1 MLKHCIAALAML
13 GAVTADAIEPSEIFD
28 LCPGEERM
36 RLAIYVYP
44 ADSLHSQ
51 ATSRRIMHAAESR
64 LRAAQIYAPD
74 VWPALE
80 IAVNT
85 LAVGFGPNREVFSVT
100 VSYYRPL
107 RSPSSSFSKTCRDVD
122 GRQRGV
128 GRRRGNHGR
137 SCRNSRSVFDRIP
150 SRARQQTLPSGK
162 RYSAVAPGRRERVRT
177 RVTHG
182 PARSGRARDT
192 AQHARGARRR
202 PRRR

>member
-100 VSYYRPL
+100 ASYYRPL
-107 RSPSSSFSKTCRDVD
+107 RSPSSSFQKLAATWMVGNVGLGDV
-122 GRQRGV
+122 GE
-128 GRRRGNHGR
+128 
-137 SCRNSRSVFDRIP
+137 IMEE
-150 SRARQQTLPSGK
+150 
-162 RYSAVAPGRRERVRT
+162 VAEILDLFLIEYLRVRDSK
-177 RVTHG
+177 RCQ
-182 PARSGRARDT
+182 A
-192 AQHARGARRR
+192 ARGIAQ
-202 PRRR
+202 